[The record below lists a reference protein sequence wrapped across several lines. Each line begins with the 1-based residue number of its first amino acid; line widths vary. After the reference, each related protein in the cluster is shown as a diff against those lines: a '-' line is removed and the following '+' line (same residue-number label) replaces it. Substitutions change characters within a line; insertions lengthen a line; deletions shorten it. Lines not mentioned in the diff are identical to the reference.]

1 MSKRDKD
8 LINKIEQL
16 ENQLRDL
23 RLELQRGSPRTP
35 NHLQVGDKVVIKNPS
50 RGQPDTGTLIKIH
63 PTKRGTVLA
72 IGPKNRETKIIRLL
86 KNLEKV
92 QNDD

>member
-23 RLELQRGSPRTP
+23 RLELQQGRPRTP
-35 NHLQVGDKVVIKNPS
+35 NRLQVGDKVTVKNPS
-50 RGQPDTGTLIKIH
+50 RGQPVTGTLIKIH

-72 IGPKNRETKIIRLL
+72 IDSKDRETKIVRLL
-86 KNLEKV
+86 RNLEKI
-92 QNDD
+92 QDDE